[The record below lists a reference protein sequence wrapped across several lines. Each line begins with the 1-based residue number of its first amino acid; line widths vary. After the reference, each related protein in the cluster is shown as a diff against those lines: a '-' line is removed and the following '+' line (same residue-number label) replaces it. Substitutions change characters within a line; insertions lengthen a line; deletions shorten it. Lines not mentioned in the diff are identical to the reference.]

1 MAGAEGPPGDNLY
14 VQNLPPD
21 ITDAVITSI
30 FAAVGYTVVESRVLP
45 VNANGNGMCGA
56 MVRFSSFEEAM
67 LVRQNLDGTD
77 LPGFDMPLQIR
88 YADKT
93 DASDAKGQG
102 KSGYGKAPKGK
113 WQSSEQ
119 QWSGNDE
126 ASQMLEMLKVMTQG
140 KGMDKGKGK
149 GKPKGGGRG
158 YTMQDIVDGFVH
170 SGGLPGHGLNKN
182 DDHCLYVHGLPADC
196 DDFVLYQM
204 FSPFG
209 AIAPNGVKT
218 MKFPDGS
225 CKGVGFINYVNPE
238 SVQVAGLTLHDTPKP
253 SGGTIQ
259 CHPKRGSAAAAAGK
273 GSSGQSMTNDG
284 YAGVMAAAANLL
296 SAGNVSIK

>member
-1 MAGAEGPPGDNLY
+1 MAEGPPGDNLY

-21 ITDAVITSI
+21 ISDDVITSI
-30 FAAVGYTVVESRVLP
+30 FAAVGYTVVESRILP
-45 VNANGNGMCGA
+45 ANAHGNGMCGA
-56 MVRFSSFEEAM
+56 MVRFSSLEEAM
-67 LVRQNLDGTD
+67 LVRENLDGTD
-77 LPGFDMPLQIR
+77 LPGFDMPLKIR
-88 YADKT
+88 YADK
-93 DASDAKGQG
+93 DKPNAYDAKGQG
-102 KSGYGKAPKGK
+102 KGGYGKAPKDN
-113 WQSSEQ
+113 WWSSEQ
-119 QWSGNDE
+119 QWSSGNDE
-126 ASQMLEMLKVMTQG
+126 ASQMMEMLKVMTQG
-140 KGMDKGKGK
+140 KGKGKGK
-149 GKPKGGGRG
+149 AKGGGRG

-182 DDHCLYVHGLPADC
+182 DDHCLYVHGLPADT

-238 SVQVAGLTLHDTPKP
+238 SVQVAGLTLYDTPKP

-259 CHPKRGSAAAAAGK
+259 CHPKRGSAAAQAGK
-273 GSSGQSMTNDG
+273 GSSAQLSLGNEG
-284 YAGVMAAAANLL
+284 YMGAGYMAAAAN
-296 SAGNVSIK
+296 VSIK